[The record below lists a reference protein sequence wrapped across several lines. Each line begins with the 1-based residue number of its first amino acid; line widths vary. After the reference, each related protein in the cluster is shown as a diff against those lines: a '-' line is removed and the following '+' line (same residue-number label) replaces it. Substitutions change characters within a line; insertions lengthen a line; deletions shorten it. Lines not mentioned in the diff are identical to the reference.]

1 MQMQTLGAAVG
12 VLLNTNS
19 VLYQYYE
26 PPPTQR

>member
-19 VLYQYYE
+19 VLYQYCE